1 MSGKTSIGE
10 PVLCSPRNPKIATI
24 TIPVRT
30 KMRRNP
36 RSISVLV
43 HDGDV
48 LPAGLL
54 KQVAR
59 FVLVE
64 TRIARFDRE
73 EESIVGHACKSVPI
87 EYGMIPARQS
97 VHDEHGKKCGE

>member
-36 RSISVLV
+36 RSMSVLV
-43 HDGDV
+43 HNGDV
-48 LPAGLL
+48 LPAGVLE
-54 KQVAR
+54 QVPR

-64 TRIARFDRE
+64 TRVAGFDSE
-73 EESIVGHACKSVPI
+73 KKPVVSHTCKPVPI
-87 EYGMIPARQS
+87 EHGMVPARQP
-97 VHDEHGKKCGE
+97 VHDKHR